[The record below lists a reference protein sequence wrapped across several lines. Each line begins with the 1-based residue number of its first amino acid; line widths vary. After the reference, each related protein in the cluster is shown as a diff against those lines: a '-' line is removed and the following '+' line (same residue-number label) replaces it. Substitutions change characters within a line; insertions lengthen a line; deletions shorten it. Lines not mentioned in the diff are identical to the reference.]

1 MYCKTT
7 QRYSMSHTNNSKSH
21 CHIVLEYN
29 TTSNDTPLR
38 IDISL
43 AGSNNSQD
51 ITVKSNDDTANRL
64 SKRVALDNIDEWLKH
79 EQHDDSRFYQAIISG
94 LLKDTTIEEMAE
106 ASCIS
111 VSTFKRRFRSRYST
125 SPHSWFVSQRLKIA
139 YTLIIS
145 TNINVRELTMLCGF
159 RSVSHFIALFRR
171 RYSTTPLRLRR
182 TCIKSK
188 DDTIGAANIVID
200 IETF

>member
-1 MYCKTT
+1 
-7 QRYSMSHTNNSKSH
+7 MSHINNSKSRY
-21 CHIVLEYN
+21 HIVLEYN

-38 IDISL
+38 IDITILRSDNTQN
-43 AGSNNSQD
+43 AVVEFG
-51 ITVKSNDDTANRL
+51 DDTQNGIEFRTNL
-64 SKRVALDNIDEWLKH
+64 ESIYQGLKP
-79 EQHDDSRFYQAIISG
+79 EQRDDMRFYQSIIMG
-94 LLKDTTIEEMAE
+94 LLHNITIEEMAE
-106 ASCIS
+106 ASCLS

-159 RSVSHFIALFRR
+159 RNVSHFIALFRS

-182 TCIKSK
+182 TCIKPK
-188 DDTIGAANIVID
+188 DDTTGAANIVID